1 MELFNRSPTFGF
13 RLVALVILSIFLMV
27 IDHREHHLDTARNF
41 ISYVIAPVQYVVDVP
56 IQLADQIQ
64 ARIVS
69 HNTLIE
75 DNANLRAHQIL
86 LEARL
91 QKLLSLQKENRR
103 LRALLKTSQKH
114 GEKVTVARLLAID
127 NNPYVH
133 QFTLAKGK
141 RDGVFVG
148 QAVLD
153 AEGVLGQIIRVGE
166 FNSQVLLL
174 TDNRSSIPIENSRTG
189 VRGILVGNGSMEHL
203 ALIDVPKTE
212 NIEVGDVLVTS
223 GLGNRFPEGYPVGTV
238 RSVIRNPT
246 EHFAMIDVTP
256 TAKFNRSRLVLLV
269 WPRQK
274 HL

>member
-13 RLVALVILSIFLMV
+13 RLVVLLMLSIFLMV
-27 IDHREHHLDTARNF
+27 VDHREHHLDAMRSVFSF
-41 ISYVIAPVQYVVDVP
+41 IAAPIQYIVDVP
-56 IQLADQIQ
+56 IQVADKVQTHI
-64 ARIVS
+64 IS
-69 HNTLIE
+69 HQTLIE

-86 LEARL
+86 LEAKL

-133 QFTLAKGK
+133 QFILAKGK
-141 RDGVFVG
+141 RDNVFVG

-153 AEGVLGQIIRVGE
+153 SEGVLGQIIRVGE

-189 VRGILVGNGSMEHL
+189 VRGIIMGNGSTEHL
-203 ALIDVPKTE
+203 DLVNVPKNE

-223 GLGNRFPEGYPVGTV
+223 GLGKRFPEGYPVGVVKTV
-238 RSVIRNPT
+238 ERNPA
-246 EHFAMIDVTP
+246 EHFATIDVTP
-256 TAKFNRSRLVLLV
+256 SAKFNRSRLVLLV
-269 WPRQK
+269 WSKQK
-274 HL
+274 ST